1 MNRWTGEQW
10 AFAIKAYYKNNDS
23 FIAAQRLFRL
33 HYNIHRND
41 PVPSAH
47 AIKMWV
53 QNFEVNGPAL
63 KKFPGKQRSVRTPD
77 NINTVRVAIART
89 PKRSARRHAISLGLS
104 NTSLRRILH
113 KDLHM
118 HAYKIQI
125 SDEAHFHLSGYVN
138 KQNFRYWSQ
147 TNPYEMHEVPL
158 HSVKV
163 TVWCAIASF
172 GIIGPYFFEDD
183 NGRSVTVT
191 SQRYVRMIEEFLSPQ
206 IANNPHINRDTW
218 FQQDGATSHTARCS
232 MDAVRRLFPTHIVY
246 RYGDIAW
253 PARSPDLTACDF
265 FLWGYLKSVVFRNPP
280 PHNTEE
286 LKERIRHEIA
296 EIPADMLRRV
306 MGNIQLRL
314 EECMQRN
321 GSHLRDIVFRK

>member
-1 MNRWTGEQW
+1 MNRWTGEQR

-47 AIKMWV
+47 
-53 QNFEVNGPAL
+53 
-63 KKFPGKQRSVRTPD
+63 
-77 NINTVRVAIART
+77 
-89 PKRSARRHAISLGLS
+89 
-104 NTSLRRILH
+104 
-113 KDLHM
+113 
-118 HAYKIQI
+118 
-125 SDEAHFHLSGYVN
+125 
-138 KQNFRYWSQ
+138 
-147 TNPYEMHEVPL
+147 
-158 HSVKV
+158 
-163 TVWCAIASF
+163 
-172 GIIGPYFFEDD
+172 
-183 NGRSVTVT
+183 
-191 SQRYVRMIEEFLSPQ
+191 
-206 IANNPHINRDTW
+206 
-218 FQQDGATSHTARCS
+218 TARCS
-232 MDAVRRLFPTHIVY
+232 MDAVRRLFPTHIVS

-280 PHNTEE
+280 PHNTDE
-286 LKERIRHEIA
+286 LKGRIRHEIV

>member
-1 MNRWTGEQW
+1 MN
-10 AFAIKAYYKNNDS
+10 
-23 FIAAQRLFRL
+23 
-33 HYNIHRND
+33 
-41 PVPSAH
+41 
-47 AIKMWV
+47 
-53 QNFEVNGPAL
+53 NGLLLL
-63 KKFPGKQRSVRTPD
+63 KHIIRIMIV
-77 NINTVRVAIART
+77 
-89 PKRSARRHAISLGLS
+89 SL
-104 NTSLRRILH
+104 LH
-113 KDLHM
+113 KGFFDS
-118 HAYKIQI
+118 ITI
-125 SDEAHFHLSGYVN
+125 SIAMI
-138 KQNFRYWSQ
+138 RY
-147 TNPYEMHEVPL
+147 H
-158 HSVKV
+158 
-163 TVWCAIASF
+163 
-172 GIIGPYFFEDD
+172 
-183 NGRSVTVT
+183 
-191 SQRYVRMIEEFLSPQ
+191 
-206 IANNPHINRDTW
+206 RDTW

-232 MDAVRRLFPTHIVY
+232 MDAVRRLFPTHIVS

>member
-1 MNRWTGEQW
+1 
-10 AFAIKAYYKNNDS
+10 
-23 FIAAQRLFRL
+23 
-33 HYNIHRND
+33 
-41 PVPSAH
+41 
-47 AIKMWV
+47 
-53 QNFEVNGPAL
+53 
-63 KKFPGKQRSVRTPD
+63 
-77 NINTVRVAIART
+77 AIARS

-113 KDLHM
+113 KYLHM
-118 HAYKIQI
+118 HTYKIQI
-125 SDEAHFHLSGYVN
+125 LHALKDADKVNRMTFCQQFLDLINANNDSVHNILMSDEAHFHLSGYVN
-138 KQNFRYWSQ
+138 KQNFRNWSQ

-163 TVWCAIASF
+163 TFWCAIASF

-183 NGRSVTVT
+183 N
-191 SQRYVRMIEEFLSPQ
+191 E

-232 MDAVRRLFPTHIVY
+232 MDAVRRLFPTHIVS

-286 LKERIRHEIA
+286 LNERIRHEIS

-306 MGNIQLRL
+306 M
-314 EECMQRN
+314 
-321 GSHLRDIVFRK
+321 